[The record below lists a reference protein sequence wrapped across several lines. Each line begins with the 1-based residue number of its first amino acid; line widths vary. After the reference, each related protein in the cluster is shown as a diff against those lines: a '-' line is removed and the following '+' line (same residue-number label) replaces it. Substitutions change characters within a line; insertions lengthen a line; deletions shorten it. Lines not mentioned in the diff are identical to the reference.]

1 MQCDCV
7 GFGFLVERLIC
18 RGVIELFDF
27 PHFFSFSTVFFP
39 LFFSELSSSGYP
51 TAASSET
58 WPIRIPTLLV
68 RMVAM
73 SASSFAQ
80 QDFYEVGLHIVT
92 LCEPTD
98 RLGADL
104 RYVMPTE
111 F

>member
-1 MQCDCV
+1 
-7 GFGFLVERLIC
+7 
-18 RGVIELFDF
+18 
-27 PHFFSFSTVFFP
+27 
-39 LFFSELSSSGYP
+39 
-51 TAASSET
+51 
-58 WPIRIPTLLV
+58 
-68 RMVAM
+68 M